1 MTVVRTLR
9 RAWAGYSGDLQWP
22 RYASVSRSS
31 KGRRWWCGS
40 ALGCIF
46 SARAGAS
53 DYWSRMII
61 MLRGMSHGTGGNAM
75 GRGTRKGQTRSQRL
89 VILVLSE

>member
-1 MTVVRTLR
+1 MSSCSFGVKLKIGIITVRTAAAGER
-9 RAWAGYSGDLQWP
+9 RAVG
-22 RYASVSRSS
+22 
-31 KGRRWWCGS
+31 GRGGS

-61 MLRGMSHGTGGNAM
+61 MLGGMSHGTGSDAM

>member
-1 MTVVRTLR
+1 MSSCSFGVKLKIGIITVRT
-9 RAWAGYSGDLQWP
+9 AAAAGEAGNAV
-22 RYASVSRSS
+22 RGVG
-31 KGRRWWCGS
+31 GRGS

-61 MLRGMSHGTGGNAM
+61 MLGGLSHGTGSNAM
-75 GRGTRKGQTRSQRL
+75 GREDAHGSDKESTFGHPGAQ
-89 VILVLSE
+89 